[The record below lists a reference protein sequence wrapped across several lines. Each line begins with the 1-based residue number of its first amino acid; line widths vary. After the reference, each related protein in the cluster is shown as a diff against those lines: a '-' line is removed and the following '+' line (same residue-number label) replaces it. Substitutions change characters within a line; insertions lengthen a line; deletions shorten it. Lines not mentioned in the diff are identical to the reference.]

1 MSMIVRRL
9 CLTLLLVGAAG
20 GVVGAKEKAPKF
32 PEHVV
37 VVIVGGGVRAADF
50 GDAKTMPRLKALMD
64 RGRVVKKVQAGAPD
78 PYSATM
84 RILTGRNETIEA
96 AKLPRSAY
104 PTLMEYVRHD
114 RKLPAEKVWYVSFE
128 GGDHLHLATSTDAAY
143 GVAAAPSVATG
154 VGAFAG
160 PLARFLEDR
169 GRPDPVEDDAWA
181 VLRKLRLLGREAR
194 RSWLPQDL
202 DAGLPS
208 AERVERALLRELD
221 RKRHPALLKQ
231 THPTTPRDEQAIRAA
246 LTVLAVHRP
255 VLTVIRLGEAERA
268 VHSFDEYR
276 AVLAH
281 ADEGLGRLEDAVA
294 ADEQMRGKT
303 TFVVLP
309 DLGRNEKPDAE
320 GRLGADDAS
329 KQRTRVSVVFA
340 GPGLRR
346 RGRVEGDA
354 SLDDVCPSVA
364 WLLGA
369 RAPAAN
375 GRVWTGLFRDR

>member
-1 MSMIVRRL
+1 
-9 CLTLLLVGAAG
+9 
-20 GVVGAKEKAPKF
+20 
-32 PEHVV
+32 
-37 VVIVGGGVRAADF
+37 
-50 GDAKTMPRLKALMD
+50 
-64 RGRVVKKVQAGAPD
+64 
-78 PYSATM
+78 
-84 RILTGRNETIEA
+84 
-96 AKLPRSAY
+96 
-104 PTLMEYVRHD
+104 MEYVRHD

-329 KQRTRVSVVFA
+329 KQRTRVSV
-340 GPGLRR
+340 
-346 RGRVEGDA
+346 
-354 SLDDVCPSVA
+354 
-364 WLLGA
+364 LLGCLSGLP
-369 RAPAAN
+369 PALRHAFSSHL
-375 GRVWTGLFRDR
+375 GEPFSFPDRQTFLDHVTCQDLRVVRRDQCPCMTGAQLAIHEIALDFLR